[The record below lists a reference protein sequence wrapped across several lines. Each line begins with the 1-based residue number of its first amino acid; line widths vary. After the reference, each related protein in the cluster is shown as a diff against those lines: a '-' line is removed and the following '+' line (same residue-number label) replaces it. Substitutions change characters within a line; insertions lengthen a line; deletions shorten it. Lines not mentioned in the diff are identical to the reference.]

1 MVLPVKFSLVTL
13 CLFSATLLQAQKLQL
28 VGLGEPA
35 AAPRSGKFH
44 ELADLPDAPLS
55 QTPVQAPSNPQSQS
69 TPAASSSSGTQ
80 PMATSPQSGTP
91 SAQETP
97 QQKNDELKAEE
108 KQRMLGIMPAFNAV
122 ESGSAA
128 PLTPHGKFELWYKS
142 AVDPFT
148 FVTAGLDAG
157 IEQAENSYPEYHQG
171 FVGYAK
177 RYGASYADTVDGSFW
192 GNAVLPVLL
201 KQDPRYFR
209 LGHGSAKTRFW
220 YVALSTVRCK
230 GDNGRWQPNY
240 SNVAGNFIA
249 GAISN
254 AYYPASDRGVGLT
267 LERGLVV
274 TAEGAIGSIAFE
286 FYPDAIAYLK
296 RHYGHHPAATP
307 SGTAALP

>member
-1 MVLPVKFSLVTL
+1 MFGLLSV
-13 CLFSATLLQAQKLQL
+13 TLLQAQSFQL
-28 VGLGEPA
+28 AGNIA
-35 AAPRSGKFH
+35 AASASSLTGLPDAARPI
-44 ELADLPDAPLS
+44 ELPDAPRPQLS
-55 QTPVQAPSNPQSQS
+55 TQTVPASPAPSLPSG
-69 TPAASSSSGTQ
+69 SSSSASAPAPAPAQTGN
-80 PMATSPQSGTP
+80 ALPQ
-91 SAQETP
+91 QETP
-97 QQKNDELKAEE
+97 KQKSDDQLKAEE
-108 KQRMLGIMPAFNAV
+108 KQRMLGIMPAFNSV
-122 ESGSAA
+122 ESGYAP

-142 AVDPFT
+142 AIDPFT
-148 FVTAGLDAG
+148 FATAGIDAG
-157 IEQAENSYPEYHQG
+157 IEQAQNSYPEYHQG
-171 FVGYAK
+171 FVGFAK

-209 LGHGSAKTRFW
+209 LGHGSAKARFW

-230 GDNGRWQPNY
+230 GDNGKWQPNY

-296 RHYGHHPAATP
+296 RHHAHH
-307 SGTAALP
+307 TALAPTTGNPGAQP